1 MQTTLTP
8 TPQQSELQA
17 RARAFVEEV
26 LMPLEVEAERAGG
39 RLPVDT
45 VEEIRRQ
52 AIERRLGGGLHAVE
66 HGGQGW
72 SHVEWFLI
80 EEQLGRTTN
89 ALSWHMPSAYNVLAH
104 GSEEQIERYLRPA
117 LRGELHDAYAVTE
130 EHAGSDPS
138 RIATTAT
145 RVDGGWRIE
154 GEKWFVTYG
163 DIAAVYIVMA
173 KGLVDGAELPTL
185 FLVERGTPG
194 IEVVDDP
201 PFTHSYPHGHPTLR
215 FAGVQVG
222 DDAIVGGLGGGDELQ
237 RGWFAEERLGI
248 AARGVGAMWRLL
260 EEATAC
266 ALAREQADPKVVH
279 AKAAMAKFFVS
290 EAAYRC
296 ADRAVQI
303 FGGRGYMRNVAER
316 FLRELRV
323 DRIWEGTSEI
333 QRLIVARA
341 LERRGGGARPSLMA
355 DLGPLLAPR
364 SVAVVGATSRPGS
377 YADETLRNLRRLEFP
392 GRCGACIRRAGAS
405 MGGSA
410 SRPWPTCPSPSMR
423 WSSPSRPRA
432 CPR

>member
-1 MQTTLTP
+1 MSTPTIADSTVLTP
-8 TPQQSELQA
+8 EQAELQA

-26 LMPLEVEAERAGG
+26 LMPLEVEAERARGH
-39 RLPVDT
+39 LPAET

-52 AIERRLGGGLHAVE
+52 AIARRLGGGLHAVE

-72 SHVEWFLI
+72 SHVEWFLV

-104 GSEEQIERYLRPA
+104 GSEDQIERYLRPA

-138 RIATTAT
+138 RIETTAT
-145 RVDGGWRIE
+145 RSNGGWRID

-173 KGLVDGAELPTL
+173 KALVDGQELPTL

-215 FAGVQVG
+215 FTGVEVG
-222 DDAIVGGLGGGDELQ
+222 DDAIIGGLGGGDDLQ

-248 AARGVGAMWRLL
+248 AARGVGAMWRLI
-260 EEATAC
+260 EESTAW
-266 ALAREQADPKVVH
+266 ALAREQGGHRIMDYQGVSFPLADSAADAAAGRLLALEVARLVDAEADPKVVH
-279 AKAAMAKFFVS
+279 AKASMAKLFVS
-290 EAAYRC
+290 EAACRC

-303 FGGRGYMRNVAER
+303 FGGRGYMRTNVAER

-341 LERRGGGARPSLMA
+341 LERRGVERVLH
-355 DLGPLLAPR
+355 
-364 SVAVVGATSRPGS
+364 
-377 YADETLRNLRRLEFP
+377 
-392 GRCGACIRRAGAS
+392 
-405 MGGSA
+405 
-410 SRPWPTCPSPSMR
+410 
-423 WSSPSRPRA
+423 
-432 CPR
+432 